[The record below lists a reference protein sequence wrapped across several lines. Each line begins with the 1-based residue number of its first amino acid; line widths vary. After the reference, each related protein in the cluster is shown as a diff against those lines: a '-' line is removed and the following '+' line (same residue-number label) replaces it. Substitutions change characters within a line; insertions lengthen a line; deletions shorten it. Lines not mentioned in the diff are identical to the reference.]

1 MKKNVVLSVEREVPL
16 LLFLWKWKVST
27 PAALTKKFFRSCSPK
42 TAYNRLLSLRHAGL
56 IQMRSDGFGQKFC
69 CALDKKGFEAIREYL
84 PLLKEEGYKSE
95 RVGHDLLLAAFHLG
109 DWFIDTPKT
118 ATLFSEQ
125 QLRRLDPTAYPEWIP
140 QSEQHRPDGYTRTFF
155 GDKAVTFAIEVELT
169 HKRIDD
175 YVNVAKFYGL
185 FKNITRV
192 LWLVPR
198 PSMAA
203 TLQEHM
209 VQRGRSEHNPHNFIV
224 LDDFLKN
231 GWGACIECGPD
242 EGKPLLTVLTGQVPD
257 KHRQSAGQL
266 PFLALLDT
274 RKSPHTSDVY
284 RNYEFGDFRD

>member
-1 MKKNVVLSVEREVPL
+1 MKKNVVLSIERDVPL

-27 PAALTKKFFRSCSPK
+27 PAALTRKFFTTCSRK
-42 TAYNRLLSLRHAGL
+42 TAYNRLLALRYAGL
-56 IQMRSDGFGQKFC
+56 IQMRSDGYGQKFC
-69 CALDKKGFEAIREYL
+69 CTLDKKGFEAIREYL

-109 DWFIDTPKT
+109 DWFLDTPKT
-118 ATLFSEQ
+118 TTLFSEQ
-125 QLRRLDPTAYPEWIP
+125 QLRRLDPAAYPDWIP
-140 QSEQHRPDGYTRTFF
+140 RSEQHRPDGYTRTQL
-155 GDKAVTFAIEVELT
+155 GDRAATFAIEVELT

-185 FKNITRV
+185 FRNVTRV
-192 LWLVPR
+192 FWLVPR

-209 VQRGRSEHNPHNFIV
+209 VQRARSDHNPHDFV
-224 LDDFLKN
+224 LLDDFLKV
-231 GWGACIECGPD
+231 GWAAHVECGPD
-242 EGKPLLTVLTGQVPD
+242 EGKSLLTVLTGKVPE
-257 KHRQSAGQL
+257 KYRQTTDPI

-274 RKSPHTSDVY
+274 RKSPHTSDAY